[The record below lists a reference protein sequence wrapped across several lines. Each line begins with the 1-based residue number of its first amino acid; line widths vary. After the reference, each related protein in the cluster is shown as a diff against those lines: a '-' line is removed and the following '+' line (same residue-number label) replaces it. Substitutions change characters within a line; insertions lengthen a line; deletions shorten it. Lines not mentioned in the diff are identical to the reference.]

1 MADRTRYGWEKLEVL
16 LGEPNVR
23 EMIEDYEIEHR
34 SPVLAHLKV
43 DIDWPRLLA
52 QEASGVY
59 RVWASRVEGT
69 LAGFIAWY
77 VEPHPYYR
85 TVLFAVDGG
94 HFLAPAFRNKGRI
107 GWRMW
112 SSAVAALR
120 REGVQ
125 VAMWHDNA
133 RRPMTPFSLGLG
145 GEPLSTWW
153 GKDLRDDNHD

>member
-1 MADRTRYGWEKLEVL
+1 
-16 LGEPNVR
+16 
-23 EMIEDYEIEHR
+23 MIEDYELEHR
-34 SPVLAHLKV
+34 APALAHLSV

-59 RVWASRVEGT
+59 RIWAVRVDET

-112 SSAVAALR
+112 VGAIAALR
-120 REGVQ
+120 REGVLM
-125 VAMWHDNA
+125 AMLHDSA
-133 RRPMTPFSLGLG
+133 KRPVMPFFLALGA
-145 GEPLSTWW
+145 EPLSTWW
-153 GKDLRDDNHD
+153 ILDLAHENHD